1 MNDLEFQTWN
11 LGEAKKKVEEKKSLG
26 MKMKRIFVDRDGGW
40 STDAGSNS
48 MRMDGKT

>member
-1 MNDLEFQTWN
+1 MIGG
-11 LGEAKKKVEEKKSLG
+11 LGQASERRQLG